1 MKRVILC
8 VSVLVF
14 WILTFSTIFSLRVE
28 QWMVPSVTT
37 LEPEFSFADKKGHVP
52 LDCLFET
59 ETGNSIFTIYEGTM
73 WEAGTRAR
81 ALLPADYTVTP
92 EDVQLICGSVINYA
106 TKIPRSGEPVN
117 VVLIPDRQED
127 RWLAVAKDES
137 LPELGEFAVGVSIEE
152 QTERELLL
160 YVEKVPQPFM
170 EKRAQSMVPVAGTE
184 DDLTPWTDNTGE
196 VDWESVDWE
205 AVEAERPEAPSFYSL
220 IDLENW
226 MEQMPKIGLL
236 VGSVLASLFLWVGSF
251 VLSKECR
258 KNRRYLLVNGLLML
272 IPLGALPIL
281 LHYIDL
287 PSSLL
292 PGTHI
297 VDFGY
302 YAQEFGDVFGAL
314 NRFAAQGS
322 QAADGAI
329 HQVSTMLWMSV
340 GLAAAIIIIAIGIC
354 MAEIIFSRKVHAHNT
369 VKDEQNEDR

>member
-1 MKRVILC
+1 
-8 VSVLVF
+8 
-14 WILTFSTIFSLRVE
+14 
-28 QWMVPSVTT
+28 MVPSVTT

-369 VKDEQNEDR
+369 VKEDRKSVV